1 MKKMYLSDF
10 FMLLNKLNQGKKWG
24 CANRLKMANKKHC
37 FKVAEIDRGWEVP
50 QSTKCIGVRQAHP
63 PETKQGGNQQRKS
76 GGKITGDLL
85 QNYLSIISGVE
96 LNNCKK

>member
-37 FKVAEIDRGWEVP
+37 FKVAEIDRG
-50 QSTKCIGVRQAHP
+50 
-63 PETKQGGNQQRKS
+63 
-76 GGKITGDLL
+76 
-85 QNYLSIISGVE
+85 
-96 LNNCKK
+96 